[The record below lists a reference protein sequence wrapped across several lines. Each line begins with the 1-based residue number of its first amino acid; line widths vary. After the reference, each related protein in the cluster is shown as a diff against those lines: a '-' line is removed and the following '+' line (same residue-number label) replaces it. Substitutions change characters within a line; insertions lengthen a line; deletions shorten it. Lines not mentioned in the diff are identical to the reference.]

1 MIAELIAVGT
11 ELLLGSIA
19 NTDAQMI
26 SQRLSAMGITVLH
39 HTVVGDNPQRLAQ
52 ALETARDRA
61 DIIITTGGLGPTYD
75 DLTKQTICQV
85 FGREL
90 ELHEDI
96 LEELKTWFQTKMG
109 KKMPENNIQQAML
122 PVDCTIFD
130 NPVGTAPGC
139 AFVEDG
145 VHVLMLPGPPF
156 ECGYMFEHRA
166 APYLEKLT
174 DGVIV
179 SHEIRVFGMGESAVE
194 EALHEPMT
202 TLTNPTLAPYAK
214 TNECM
219 VRATARAESR
229 EKAEELL
236 TPLVRE
242 VCETLGDVVYGVD
255 VGSLEEVVSG
265 LLAERGLTL
274 AAAESCTGGL
284 LSKRMTDLPG
294 ASKVFRGGVV
304 SYVNDVKANVLGVP
318 REVLEQYGAVSE
330 ETARAMAEGCR
341 RVCGSDLAVS
351 LTGVAGPE
359 RDDWG
364 NEVGT
369 VYAALAGPEETICKK
384 LTCGR
389 GRGRDRVRT
398 AAASNALDLIRRFL
412 LKLPL

>member
-1 MIAELIAVGT
+1 
-11 ELLLGSIA
+11 
-19 NTDAQMI
+19 
-26 SQRLSAMGITVLH
+26 
-39 HTVVGDNPQRLAQ
+39 
-52 ALETARDRA
+52 
-61 DIIITTGGLGPTYD
+61 
-75 DLTKQTICQV
+75 
-85 FGREL
+85 
-90 ELHEDI
+90 
-96 LEELKTWFQTKMG
+96 
-109 KKMPENNIQQAML
+109 MPENNIQQAML

-156 ECGYMFEHRA
+156 ECRYMFEHRA

-179 SHEIRVFGMGESAVE
+179 SHEIKVFGMGESAVE

-318 REVLEQYGAVSE
+318 REVLEQYGAVSG